1 MQPSLSAFRTV
12 QIFLLAACLALGVSC
27 KEENKA
33 VQAAREQSVTV
44 LVVEPS
50 DVPLTADLPARVNA
64 YRKAEVRPQV
74 DGIIVDRL
82 FTEGALVEE
91 GQSLYKIDPQV
102 YQAAFD
108 SAQANLESA
117 KAKLAAAQL
126 KRNRRRSLRQA
137 QAVSEQ
143 EWEDANAEYL
153 QALANASLAKAQLRT
168 AEIRLRYTDV
178 LAPISGRIGKS
189 SCTQG
194 SLVTANQPDELAVI
208 QQLDPVYVD
217 MTQSALNLLK
227 IRERYSKG
235 SLARPAGASAKVQA
249 LLETGAVY
257 EAEGELKFSDITVDQ
272 GTGMVL
278 LRAVFPNPDGVL
290 LPGMYVRA
298 RVSVGVQK
306 NALLVPQLAVR
317 RNAKGVGSVFVA
329 TAGNEAEERIVEAKE
344 RAGGFWIVSS
354 GLKAGEKV
362 VISSLQNVR
371 HGTRLKIDEVKTL
384 QSLRDDAKSRQDAGD
399 VPGLTSAGG
408 QR

>member
-1 MQPSLSAFRTV
+1 MQPTLSAFRAV
-12 QIFLLAACLALGVSC
+12 QIVLLAACLALGVSC
-27 KEENKA
+27 KEDKA
-33 VQAAREQSVTV
+33 VQAKREQSVTV

-74 DGIIVDRL
+74 EGIIVDRL
-82 FTEGALVEE
+82 FTEGSLVKE

-102 YQAAFD
+102 YQAALD
-108 SAQANLESA
+108 SAQASLESA
-117 KAKLAAAQL
+117 KAKLTAAQL
-126 KRNRRRSLRQA
+126 KRSRRRSLRQA

-153 QALANASLAKAQLRT
+153 QALANVNLARAQVRT

-189 SCTQG
+189 ACTQG

-227 IRERYSKG
+227 LRERVLKG
-235 SLARPAGASAKVQA
+235 TLVPPPGGSAKVQA
-249 LLETGAVY
+249 RLETGSLY
-257 EAEGELKFSDITVDQ
+257 EADGELKFSDITVDE

-278 LRAVFPNPDGVL
+278 LRAVFPNPEGVL

-298 RVSVGVQK
+298 LVNVGVQK

-329 TAGNEAEERIVEAKE
+329 TAAGEAEERIVEARE
-344 RAGGFWIVSS
+344 RAGGFWIVAS
-354 GLKAGEKV
+354 GLKPGEKV
-362 VISSLQNVR
+362 VVSSLQNMR
-371 HGTRLKIDEVKTL
+371 HGTRLKIDEVLTL
-384 QSLRDDAKSRQDAGD
+384 KDLKDQTEAKARAGAG
-399 VPGLTSAGG
+399 VPGQASAAEH
-408 QR
+408 